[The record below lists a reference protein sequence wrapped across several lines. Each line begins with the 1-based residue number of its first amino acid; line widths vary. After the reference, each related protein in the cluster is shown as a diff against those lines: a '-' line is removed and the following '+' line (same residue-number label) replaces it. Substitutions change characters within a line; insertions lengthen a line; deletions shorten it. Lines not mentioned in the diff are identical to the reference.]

1 MKILKNNQ
9 GFTLVEVIL
18 AFTIIILLITTF
30 AGAVL
35 VGFRS
40 ERTTRNIDL
49 ASSMSA
55 SILDYLANS
64 KNLKNIINS
73 DGVDLISGS
82 YSSDIRSFIEDNL
95 DTVSPSIIQQQLSD
109 IFDDHIANNRFN
121 YLEKSE
127 IEISE
132 SEVSDDLDLYN
143 IKLTIFWEE
152 EQGEGTYEIETMM
165 GAD

>member
-35 VGFRS
+35 VGLRS

-55 SILDYLANS
+55 SIFDYLANS

-73 DGVDLISGS
+73 GGVDLSSGS
-82 YSSDIRSFIEDNL
+82 YSNDIRGFIEGDL
-95 DTVSPSIIQQQLSD
+95 DTVSPSVIKDQLSD
-109 IFDDHIANNRFN
+109 IFDDYLDNNRFN

-127 IEISE
+127 IEISD
-132 SEVSDDLDLYN
+132 SEIIDDLYN
-143 IKLTIFWEE
+143 IKLTIFWAEE
-152 EQGEGTYEIETMM
+152 EGEGTYEIETMM

>member
-49 ASSMSA
+49 ASSMS
-55 SILDYLANS
+55 
-64 KNLKNIINS
+64 
-73 DGVDLISGS
+73 VS
-82 YSSDIRSFIEDNL
+82 Y
-95 DTVSPSIIQQQLSD
+95 T
-109 IFDDHIANNRFN
+109 H
-121 YLEKSE
+121 
-127 IEISE
+127 
-132 SEVSDDLDLYN
+132 
-143 IKLTIFWEE
+143 LTLPTI
-152 EQGEGTYEIETMM
+152 YSV
-165 GAD
+165 

>member
-82 YSSDIRSFIEDNL
+82 YSSDIRSFIEDDL